1 MFLINVHKVNSNQM
15 TLIGF
20 LFQQYGNFEFE
31 TRLEKLVCINLK
43 LSIKRISNM
52 IEMFCFIFFE
62 NEMYFSSVDGIQL
75 IVPLVCDNCLTP
87 REDCEKWQEVIKVFY
102 IAFVMSCTSIFTS
115 KMTIISNF
123 LFTFLKLLF
132 KYMTDFFRL
141 KILFILV
148 CKYHPFW
155 IFVRIWKKLI

>member
-87 REDCEKWQEVIKVFY
+87 
-102 IAFVMSCTSIFTS
+102 
-115 KMTIISNF
+115 
-123 LFTFLKLLF
+123 
-132 KYMTDFFRL
+132 
-141 KILFILV
+141 
-148 CKYHPFW
+148 
-155 IFVRIWKKLI
+155 